1 MYSGTFHHKT
11 RIIAFKGKQS
21 VRRQIKLDN
30 KTLEKA
36 RSLL

>member
-1 MYSGTFHHKT
+1 MYSGTFHHKA

-21 VRRQIKLDN
+21 VRRKIKLHN
-30 KTLEKA
+30 KTLEKV